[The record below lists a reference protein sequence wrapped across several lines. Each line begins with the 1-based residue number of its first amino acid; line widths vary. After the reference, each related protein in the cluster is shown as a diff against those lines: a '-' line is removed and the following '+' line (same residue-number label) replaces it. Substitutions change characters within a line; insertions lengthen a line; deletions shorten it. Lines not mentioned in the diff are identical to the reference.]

1 MKTLISCLFVVTLL
15 LLTYQ
20 NGKAQT
26 NRKIILEDITA
37 AWCGLCPEGLATS
50 NQITNN
56 FANVIPIAIH
66 IADPMEIPETATIGD
81 IYTGSGVNA
90 FLLDRYLF
98 PDLQFVPFTFEY
110 QPLALKVAER
120 LAMPAS
126 VAIDIQNVSYDT
138 LSRTLQATV
147 KAQFINSVENYNDL
161 RFNFFLVEDS
171 VISTASGYAQVN
183 FFHTT
188 PGYFYSGAGNPM
200 YNFPHRHVL
209 RAALGGTWGTENSL
223 TAPNSIAIA
232 DTFTHTYTY
241 AIPETWKLNKLSLVG
256 MVQNYNALNYHNNEI
271 LNAQNITLIDALTPP
286 NLPID
291 TTFVD
296 TTTVITDTTTVITDT
311 TVVDTTATYI
321 IHTKQPQFLQVFPN
335 PANNLVQISYC
346 LPQNGNIDLAIY
358 DLSGKKL
365 QTLQQEPK
373 NAGNYVCLWQANSL
387 PTGVYFVGL
396 TQNGQQM
403 YTKLIIS
410 K

>member
-1 MKTLISCLFVVTLL
+1 MKTCFKLASFICLLFLYHNST
-15 LLTYQ
+15 
-20 NGKAQT
+20 AQI

-110 QPLALKVAER
+110 EPLALKIAER

-183 FFHTT
+183 FFHAV

-223 TAPNSIAIA
+223 PAPNSIAIA
-232 DTFTHTYTY
+232 DTFIHTYTY
-241 AIPETWKLNKLSLVG
+241 TIPEAWNLNKLSLVG
-256 MVQNYNALNYHNNEI
+256 MVQNHDALNYHNNEI
-271 LNAQNITLIDALTPP
+271 LNAQDILLIDALTPP

-291 TTFVD
+291 TT
-296 TTTVITDTTTVITDT
+296 ILDTTTVITDT

-335 PANNLVQISYC
+335 PANNLVQISYY

-373 NAGNYVCLWQANSL
+373 SAGNYVCLWQANSL

>member
-1 MKTLISCLFVVTLL
+1 MKTCFKLASFICLLFL
-15 LLTYQ
+15 YH
-20 NGKAQT
+20 NSAAQI

-110 QPLALKVAER
+110 EPLALKIAER

-183 FFHTT
+183 FFHAV

-223 TAPNSIAIA
+223 PAPNSIAIA
-232 DTFTHTYTY
+232 DTFIHTYTY
-241 AIPETWKLNKLSLVG
+241 TIPEAWNLNKLSLVG
-256 MVQNYNALNYHNNEI
+256 MVQNYDALNYHNNEI
-271 LNAQNITLIDALTPP
+271 LNAQDILLIDALTPP

-291 TTFVD
+291 TT
-296 TTTVITDTTTVITDT
+296 ILDTTTVITDT

-335 PANNLVQISYC
+335 PANNLVQISYY